1 LFLVRRL
8 KEWIRR
14 EVRAALKDEMT
25 GPRIQHED
33 PLRCVED
40 HRSEM
45 ETLLRGAANI
55 VGAKVIVGQDV
66 ILWGGKFAGGVGLEL
81 HDHVRI
87 YDQCRLV
94 IDQVGSASGIVL
106 EERVAMNFGCY
117 LDGSGGV
124 RIRKRTILG
133 PNVVIV
139 SSSHRI
145 DPNVAVQ
152 NSGKN
157 YGPVDIGEDVWIGA
171 GAVIRM
177 GIKIGDRAVIGAGSI
192 VTHDVPAD
200 AVVAGNPARVLRP
213 AEASHGP
220 HLS

>member
-1 LFLVRRL
+1 LFWVRRL
-8 KEWIRR
+8 KAWIRQ
-14 EVRAALKDEMT
+14 EVHAALKDEMT
-25 GPRIQHED
+25 GPRIQYED
-33 PLRCVED
+33 PLRCVEV

-45 ETLLRGAANI
+45 ETLLRGAANV
-55 VGAKVIVGQDV
+55 VGAKVIVGRDV

-81 HDHVRI
+81 HDYVRI

-94 IDQVGSASGIVL
+94 IDHAGPASGIVL

-145 DPNVAVQ
+145 DPHVVVQ

-157 YGPVDIGEDVWIGA
+157 YATVDIGEDVWVGA
-171 GAVIRM
+171 NAVIRM
-177 GIKIGDRAVIGAGSI
+177 GVKIGDRAVIGAGSV

-200 AVVAGNPARVLRP
+200 AVVAGNPARVLRN
-213 AEASHGP
+213 AEASHEP